1 MLGTGSSPHTRG
13 TPEAAGAGDSDERF
27 IPAYAGNAA
36 ATPSPTAIRAVHPR
50 IRGERGILP
59 NIVEPTPWFIPA
71 YAGNASGMQSIQC
84 RPAVHPRIRG
94 ERSMKA
100 EVPQNTLGSSPHTR
114 GTRLMRIVLWAS
126 SRFIPAYAGNA
137 SAISRLARSD
147 SVHPRIR
154 GERLAQSGDPD
165 YKFGSSP
172 HTRGTHA
179 RSHRYALPLRFIP
192 AYAGNA
198 WVRYIWTRT
207 RPVHPRIRG
216 ERMSRAMQDASGSG
230 SSPHTR
236 GTPTSSNLVQH
247 YSRFIPAYAG
257 NARPA
262 YNVPGSIAV
271 HPRIRGERMPLGR
284 LMVGGFGSSPHTR
297 GTPPVQP
304 KYFAPTRFIPAY
316 AGNAR

>member
-1 MLGTGSSPHTRG
+1 MNGSSPHTRG
-13 TPEAAGAGDSDERF
+13 TRPRRPARQRSER
-27 IPAYAGNAA
+27 
-36 ATPSPTAIRAVHPR
+36 
-50 IRGERGILP
+50 
-59 NIVEPTPWFIPA
+59 FIPA

-172 HTRGTHA
+172 HTRGTHV

-216 ERMSRAMQDASGSG
+216 ERSLGSLVTRRAYG

-236 GTPTSSNLVQH
+236 GTLGIAGWLADEC
-247 YSRFIPAYAG
+247 RFIPAYAG
-257 NARPA
+257 NAS
-262 YNVPGSIAV
+262 GW
-271 HPRIRGERMPLGR
+271 RICRRR
-284 LMVGGFGSSPHTR
+284 
-297 GTPPVQP
+297 
-304 KYFAPTRFIPAY
+304 
-316 AGNAR
+316 